1 VEPLPNRFFRDM
13 FAVFRELDIESDPL
27 EAELSVSRMLGTL
40 WRAGS
45 GDADAEAEAL
55 GLGLVEYAAEQH
67 TPLALA
73 LLRTFAAISPEEV
86 VRQLAT
92 TRADRLAGRGV
103 REPRWPVPV
112 GAVEPGR
119 CWVNEDVY
127 GDQTSVI
134 CEYAYGEERHA
145 IVVLVDHNL
154 FGIVKSAF
162 PVDRVDLTVRELRR
176 EAMKNG
182 PMITLRDA
190 DPAWARGFLE
200 RAFARLDEVFEP
212 PTDDDLADWRAFAL
226 ARVRALP
233 RSRASLAAEPRPLSA
248 GQRRTLVR
256 QFLRS
261 PQARALAGSEVAEH
275 LAGLIVN
282 HGCDTDAARP
292 ERVSPIKWEMF
303 LLDWLPRRAM
313 LDDEDRR
320 LLPEV
325 VRAWSTWA
333 AHRGGLP
340 AQAREEMAEA
350 VERQLALF
358 DGEYDNPENFSPA
371 RHFLQGVDGS
381 VDDIN
386 DALARRMMAMPY
398 YGTRI
403 GEDDYPRLNPADP
416 ADMRVLVLGEHP
428 EYHPAPGRRTAAWAA
443 HAASAE
449 HVALHTLVAHQ
460 LWDGEPAEVW
470 AAARRLATGKLSRH
484 EVLHRLCEALR
495 PHVADLAAAAP
506 RVDLDAYVGALA
518 DLGVEPND
526 RPGANGRD
534 VERMRPATGRAAALR
549 RGTPGGGSYQLKIS
563 LRGAKPPIWRRVLVP
578 AAVTLADLHQIIQCA
593 MGWQNSHLHLFE
605 VGEERFGTP
614 DPEDLLELRDERRA
628 RLSDVA
634 PQAGARVLYEYD
646 FGDSWEHDIV
656 VEKVFDEAIPEAVCL
671 AGRRACPPEDSG
683 GIRGYERL
691 LQVLADPADPEHQR
705 MVEWLGGEVVDPAA
719 LYLDE
724 INAELKDLR
733 LHLRR

>member
-1 VEPLPNRFFRDM
+1 M

-27 EAELSVSRMLGTL
+27 EAELSVSRIFGTM
-40 WRAGS
+40 WRS
-45 GDADAEAEAL
+45 RTDDPDVEADQAL
-55 GLGLVEYAAEQH
+55 SLGLVEYAAEQH

-73 LLRTFAAISPEEV
+73 LLRTFAAISPDEP
-86 VRQLAT
+86 VRQLAAA
-92 TRADRLAGRGV
+92 RAERLAGRGV

-112 GAVEPGR
+112 GAVEWGR

-154 FGIVKSAF
+154 FGIAKSAF
-162 PVDRVDLTVRELRR
+162 PVDQVDQTVRELRR

-200 RAFARLDEVFEP
+200 RAFARLNDVFEP
-212 PTDDDLADWRAFAL
+212 PIDDDLADWRAFAL

-233 RSRASLAAEPRPLSA
+233 RSPVGVPAEPRPLSA

-261 PQARALAGSEVAEH
+261 PQARAVAGSEVAEH
-275 LAGLIVN
+275 LAGLIVD
-282 HGCDTDAARP
+282 HSCDTDPGRP

-303 LLDWLPRRAM
+303 LLGWLPRKAM

-320 LLPEV
+320 LLPDV

-371 RHFLQGVDGS
+371 RYFLQGVDGS
-381 VDDIN
+381 VDDID

-398 YGTRI
+398 YGTHI
-403 GEDDYPRLNPADP
+403 GDDDYPRLNPADP

-428 EYHPAPGRRTAAWAA
+428 EYHPAPGRRTAAWTAY
-443 HAASAE
+443 AASAE
-449 HVALHTLVAHQ
+449 HVALHALVARQ

-470 AAARRLATGKLSRH
+470 AAARRLAAGKLSRH
-484 EVLHRLCEALR
+484 EVLHRLCEILR
-495 PHVADLAAAAP
+495 PHVADLSAADP
-506 RVDLDAYVGALA
+506 RVDLASYVRALA
-518 DLGVEPND
+518 GLGAEAAGGRGGNRARSAVRKSAAPGPVT
-526 RPGANGRD
+526 PGA
-534 VERMRPATGRAAALR
+534 
-549 RGTPGGGSYQLKIS
+549 GSYQLKIS

-593 MGWQNSHLHLFE
+593 MGWQDSHLHLFE

-628 RLSDVA
+628 RLCDVA
-634 PQAGARVLYEYD
+634 PQPGARVLYEYD

-656 VEKVFDEAIPEAVCL
+656 VEKVFDDVIPEAVCL
-671 AGRRACPPEDSG
+671 AGRRACPPEDCG

-691 LQVLADPADPEHQR
+691 LRVLADPADREHQR
-705 MVEWLGGEVVDPAA
+705 MLEWLGGEVVDPAA

-724 INAELKDLR
+724 INAELKDLH
-733 LHLRR
+733 LHMPR

>member
-1 VEPLPNRFFRDM
+1 M

-27 EAELSVSRMLGTL
+27 EAELSVSRILGTM
-40 WRAGS
+40 WRS
-45 GDADAEAEAL
+45 RDADAEADEAL
-55 GLGLVEYAAEQH
+55 SLGLVEYAAEQH

-73 LLRTFAAISPEEV
+73 LLRTFAVVSPDEA
-86 VRQLAT
+86 VRRMAAALAE
-92 TRADRLAGRGV
+92 RLAGRGV
-103 REPRWPVPV
+103 REPHWPAPV
-112 GAVEPGR
+112 GAVECGR

-154 FGIVKSAF
+154 FGIAKSAF
-162 PVDRVDLTVRELRR
+162 PVDRVDQTVRELRR

-190 DPAWARGFLE
+190 EPAWARGFLE
-200 RAFARLDEVFEP
+200 RAFARLDDVFEP
-212 PTDDDLADWRAFAL
+212 PIDEDLADWRAFTL

-233 RSRASLAAEPRPLSA
+233 RSALGLPAEPRPLST

-275 LAGLIVN
+275 LAGLIVD
-282 HGCDTDAARP
+282 HGCDIDPGRP
-292 ERVSPIKWEMF
+292 DRVSPIKWELF
-303 LLDWLPRRAM
+303 LLDFLPRTAM

-320 LLPEV
+320 LLPDV

-350 VERQLALF
+350 VEHQLALF

-403 GEDDYPRLNPADP
+403 GEDDYPRLNPGDP

-428 EYHPAPGRRTAAWAA
+428 EYHPEPSRRTAAWAA

-449 HVALHTLVAHQ
+449 HIALHTLVARQ
-460 LWDGEPAEVW
+460 LWDGEPAQVW
-470 AAARRLATGKLSRH
+470 AAARGLAAGKLSRH
-484 EVLHRLCEALR
+484 EVLHRLCQILQ
-495 PHVADLAAAAP
+495 PHVADLTAADP
-506 RVDLDAYVGALA
+506 RVDLDGYVRALA
-518 DLGVEPND
+518 GLVAVPTDDGRGGDGARSAV
-526 RPGANGRD
+526 RRTVAPGPVA
-534 VERMRPATGRAAALR
+534 PST
-549 RGTPGGGSYQLKIS
+549 GSYQLKIS

-578 AAVTLADLHQIIQCA
+578 AAISLADLHQIIQCA
-593 MGWQNSHLHLFE
+593 MGWQDSHLHLFE

-628 RLSDVA
+628 RLCDVA
-634 PQAGARVLYEYD
+634 PQVGARVLYEYD

-656 VEKVFDEAIPEAVCL
+656 VEKVFDEVIPEAVCL
-671 AGRRACPPEDSG
+671 AGRRACPPEDCG

-691 LQVLADPADPEHQR
+691 LRVLADPADREHQR
-705 MVEWLGGEVVDPAA
+705 MLEWLGGEVIDPTA

-733 LHLRR
+733 LHRRR